1 MSPSNRRRSIV
12 VIAFTLLGAG
22 ALAPVEWGEVA
33 RDGLRAV
40 TLLVRTATAPA
51 AAAPAAAAVT
61 AGVRA

>member
-1 MSPSNRRRSIV
+1 MSPSNRRRSII

-22 ALAPVEWGEVA
+22 ALAPVEWREVA

-40 TLLVRTATAPA
+40 TLLVRTVATPA
-51 AAAPAAAAVT
+51 AASAAVT